1 MSRLAFKRQPAPMP
15 AQTSTRFVPALPT
28 LAPEHLAV
36 PFMPRA
42 HLPFPLNLPRDRAR
56 TYYLARAGIYQGLR
70 EHHLPAGAV
79 CLMPAYHHGIEVEA
93 VRSAGLEPRFYRIRR
108 DLTVDFDDLSSRL
121 DDRVAVVY
129 ITHFCGFP
137 APILEARALCDERG
151 LLLVEDCALAC
162 FSKLPTGEPLG
173 SVGDLSVFCLYKSL
187 PVPHGGVLVSPRLP
201 APPRDGARMLATGS
215 HLGGSLLRRLE
226 MRGGLGAKI
235 RSAVRAAFRLVPA
248 KTRTPV
254 GLQHLQ
260 PFELELGASRLLDW
274 ILPNLPYSAIIA
286 RRRRNYRRLAEA
298 VGKGRVPT
306 GELLPGTCPLF
317 LPVRVR
323 DRDRVLSA
331 LAARGVEAIDLWR
344 EGFESAGEF
353 PDAAALRRE
362 VIELPCHQDLDDDAV
377 DYVAQ
382 VFREVA

>member
-1 MSRLAFKRQPAPMP
+1 MP
-15 AQTSTRFVPALPT
+15 ATPRFIPALPT
-28 LAPEHLAV
+28 LAARHLTL
-36 PFMPRA
+36 PTTPRE
-42 HLPFPLNLPRDRAR
+42 HLPFPLNLPHAR
-56 TYYLARAGIYQGLR
+56 KYYLARAGIYQGLR
-70 EHHLPAGAV
+70 EYGAGGV

-93 VRSAGLEPRFYRIRR
+93 VRAAGLEPRFYRIRR
-108 DLTVDFDDLSSRL
+108 DLSVDLDDLVSRL
-121 DDRVAVVY
+121 DDRTGVLY

-137 APILEARALCDERG
+137 APIHEARRLADERG
-151 LLLVEDCALAC
+151 LVLVEDCALAC
-162 FSKLPTGEPLG
+162 FSRMPTGEPLG
-173 SVGDLSVFCLYKSL
+173 STGDLSVFCLYKSL

-201 APPRDGARMLATGS
+201 PPPRDKARMVATGS
-215 HLGGSLLRRLE
+215 HLGGSLLRRWE
-226 MRGGLGAKI
+226 MDGGVGARI
-235 RSAVRAAFRLVPA
+235 RSAARAAFRLVPA

-274 ILPNLPYSAIIA
+274 ILPNLPYDAIVA

-298 VGKGRVPT
+298 VGYERVPT
-306 GELLPGTCPLF
+306 GELPDGTCPLF

-323 DRDRVLSA
+323 NRDRVLEA

-362 VIELPCHQDLDDDAV
+362 VIELPCHQDLDDDAI
-377 DYVAQ
+377 DFVARA
-382 VFREVA
+382 FREVT